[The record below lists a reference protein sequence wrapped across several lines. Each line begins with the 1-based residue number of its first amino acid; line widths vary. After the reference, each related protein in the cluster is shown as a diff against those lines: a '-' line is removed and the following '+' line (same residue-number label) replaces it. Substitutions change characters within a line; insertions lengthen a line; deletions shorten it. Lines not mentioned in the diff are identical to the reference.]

1 VAHWQPIIPRG
12 IIPALN
18 RPPFTGV
25 AVSISRLL
33 CAALSALV
41 VSHAAGAQQ
50 SRADLVLLHGDLFT
64 VDSQHPRAQAI
75 AVRGDRIAAVGSDA
89 DVQRCVGPNT
99 RVVDLHGRL
108 GIPGFIDGH
117 GHYTG
122 LGESKLVL
130 DLTKASTWDDIVA
143 QVRDAAAAA
152 RPGTLI
158 EGRGWHQE
166 KWTRPPQPNVE
177 GVPLHA
183 SLDAV
188 SARNPVILEHA
199 SGHASFVNG
208 AALRLAGVGRDTPNP
223 SGGEIVKDSTGEPT
237 GLLKESAQGLMQ
249 RARAKLP
256 RLTKAEDE
264 ARFRKIVRL
273 AGDDALSKGVTS
285 FHDAGSSFATIDGF
299 RQLAREGKL
308 PVRLYVMVRFESDST
323 LDAKLDRYRM
333 SGFGNGMLTVRSI
346 KQQIDGALGSHGAL
360 LLEPYTDLPSSTG
373 LTLKP
378 VPAIEKTARIA
389 LKHDFQVNIHAIGD
403 RANREVLD
411 VYERIFRDNPSR
423 RDLRWRIEHAQHIDP
438 IDVPRFKQLGVIA
451 SMQGVHTISDG
462 PWVAKRLGEE
472 RARRTSYLWRSLMDA
487 GTIVT
492 NGTDTPVEDVDPI
505 MSFYGSVTR
514 KTREGVVFVPE
525 QRVSREEGLRAY
537 TLNNAYAAFEEKEK
551 GSLAPGKLAD
561 IVVLSKNVMTIPD
574 DEIPTAR
581 VDLTILG
588 GKVRYERRAAATAA
602 RAGAAA
608 R

>member
-1 VAHWQPIIPRG
+1 VSLSKLAG
-12 IIPALN
+12 AALAAI
-18 RPPFTGV
+18 V
-25 AVSISRLL
+25 AV
-33 CAALSALV
+33 
-41 VSHAAGAQQ
+41 HAAAAQQ

-75 AVRGDRIAAVGSDA
+75 AVSGNRIAAVGTDA
-89 DVQRCVGPNT
+89 EIQRWVGPKT
-99 RVVDLHGRL
+99 RVMDLQGRL
-108 GIPGFIDGH
+108 AIPGFIDGH
-117 GHYTG
+117 GHYTA

-130 DLTKASTWDDIVA
+130 DLTKAQTWDDIVA
-143 QVRDAAAAA
+143 QVRDAA
-152 RPGTLI
+152 RTVKPGTLI
-158 EGRGWHQE
+158 EGHGWHQE
-166 KWTRPPQPNVE
+166 KWIRPPQPSVE

-188 SARNPVILEHA
+188 SPSNPDVLEHA

-208 AALRLAGVGRDTPNP
+208 AALRLAGITRNTANP

-237 GLLKESAQGLMQ
+237 GLLKEAAQGLMG
-249 RARAKLP
+249 RGRAKLP
-256 RLTKAEDE
+256 RLTQAEQE
-264 ARFRKIVRL
+264 ARFRKVVQL

-299 RQLAREGKL
+299 KKLAAENKL

-333 SGFGNGMLTVRSI
+333 NGFANGMLTVRSI
-346 KQQIDGALGSHGAL
+346 KQQIDGALGSHGAWL
-360 LLEPYTDLPSSTG
+360 LAPYTDLPSSTG

-378 VPAIEKTARIA
+378 VPAIEATARVA
-389 LKHDFQVNIHAIGD
+389 LKHNYQVNIHAIGD

-411 VYERIFRDNPSR
+411 VYERIFRDNPDK

-438 IDVPRFKQLGVIA
+438 VDVPRFKQLGVIA

-472 RARRTSYLWRSLMDA
+472 RARKTSYLWRSLWDSGA
-487 GTIVT
+487 IVT

-514 KTREGVVFVPE
+514 KTREGTVFVPE
-525 QRVSREEGLRAY
+525 QRVTREEGLRAY
-537 TLNNAYAAFEEKEK
+537 TLNNAYASFEEKEL
-551 GSLAPGKLAD
+551 GSLTPGKYAD
-561 IVVLSKNVMTIPD
+561 IVVLSKNIMTVPD

-588 GKVRYERRAAATAA
+588 GRIRYERKATTTAA
-602 RAGAAA
+602 RANAG
-608 R
+608 RERR

>member
-1 VAHWQPIIPRG
+1 MSTDRFLA
-12 IIPALN
+12 
-18 RPPFTGV
+18 
-25 AVSISRLL
+25 
-33 CAALSALV
+33 AALCSFV
-41 VSHAAGAQQ
+41 IAGTGTAQQ
-50 SRADLVLLHGDLFT
+50 TRADLVLMHGDLFT

-75 AVRGDRIAAVGSDA
+75 AVRGDRIAAVGTD
-89 DVQRCVGPNT
+89 DEIQRWVGPKT
-99 RVVDLHGRL
+99 HVIDLQGRL
-108 GIPGFIDGH
+108 ATPGFIDGH

-130 DLTKASTWDDIVA
+130 DLTKARTWDDIVA
-143 QVRDAAAAA
+143 QVRDAVASAK
-152 RPGTLI
+152 PGTLI

-166 KWTRPPQPNVE
+166 KWSRPPQPNVE

-188 SARNPVILEHA
+188 SPRNPVILEHA

-237 GLLKESAQGLMQ
+237 GLLKESAQGLMK
-249 RARAKLP
+249 RARDKLP
-256 RLTKAEDE
+256 RLTTQEE
-264 ARFRKIVRL
+264 NARFRKIVQL
-273 AGDDALSKGVTS
+273 AGEDALSKGVTS
-285 FHDAGSSFATIDGF
+285 FHDAGSNFATIDGF
-299 RQLAREGKL
+299 KRLAREGKL
-308 PVRLYVMVRFESDST
+308 PVRLYVMVRFETDSA
-323 LDAKLDRYRM
+323 LDAKLDSYRVI
-333 SGFGNGMLTVRSI
+333 GYANGMVTVRSI
-346 KQQIDGALGSHGAL
+346 KQQIDGALGSHGAWL
-360 LLEPYTDLPSSTG
+360 LAPYADLPTSTG
-373 LTLKP
+373 LVLKP
-378 VPAIEKTARIA
+378 VADIEKTARIA
-389 LKHDFQVNIHAIGD
+389 LKHNYQVNIHAIGD

-411 VYERIFRDNPSR
+411 VYERIFRGNPDKH
-423 RDLRWRIEHAQHIDP
+423 DLRWRIEHAQHIDP
-438 IDVPRFKQLGVIA
+438 TDIPRFKQLGVIA

-487 GTIVT
+487 GAIVT

-525 QRVSREEGLRAY
+525 QRVTREEGLRAY

-551 GSLAPGKLAD
+551 GSLTPGKYAD
-561 IVVLSKNVMTIPD
+561 IVVLSKNIMTIPD
-574 DEIPTAR
+574 DDIPTAR

-588 GKVRYERRAAATAA
+588 GKVKYERHQTTAA
-602 RAGAAA
+602 DR
-608 R
+608 